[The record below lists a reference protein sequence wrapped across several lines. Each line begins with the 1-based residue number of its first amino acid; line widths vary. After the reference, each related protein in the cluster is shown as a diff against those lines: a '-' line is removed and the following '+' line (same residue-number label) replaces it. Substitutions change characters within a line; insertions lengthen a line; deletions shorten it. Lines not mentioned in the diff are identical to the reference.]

1 MFSQASAEIGKPTV
15 QEDAQAHSWG
25 PQEQPAPVEQQG
37 CCVEPQLPRGAAPR
51 SCVGS
56 LSSRRQALTLAPH
69 SAIPAPSH
77 RLEGQARPVT
87 EASCSRPPCTE
98 RWCLRGPSEEGF
110 SWNQVPAIPV
120 NAGRP
125 HSTRIL
131 FCFQPNVDFLSGSYS
146 NMIRWR
152 HLENMKNISRTIHN
166 SRPEILLCFLSV
178 VPLSHVL
185 VSGHVEGEFQACS
198 AFARRKCRFQGTPR
212 RAGGPG
218 ALEPPWGEWVP
229 GESSVPGLWGWQTAQ
244 SLQEGN

>member
-1 MFSQASAEIGKPTV
+1 MALSKPRKYVFLTQILFSPLVLAPSLVPPST
-15 QEDAQAHSWG
+15 SPG
-25 PQEQPAPVEQQG
+25 PFLFPGLPFLDRSQEQPAPVEQQG
-37 CCVEPQLPRGAAPR
+37 CCAEPQLPRGAAPR
-51 SCVGS
+51 SRVGS

-146 NMIRWR
+146 NMIDPQFHR
-152 HLENMKNISRTIHN
+152 
-166 SRPEILLCFLSV
+166 
-178 VPLSHVL
+178 
-185 VSGHVEGEFQACS
+185 
-198 AFARRKCRFQGTPR
+198 
-212 RAGGPG
+212 
-218 ALEPPWGEWVP
+218 
-229 GESSVPGLWGWQTAQ
+229 
-244 SLQEGN
+244 